1 MANVCDFNEKPEIVY
16 PIFWEYKIILDKDS
30 DEKNVI
36 KECVGNR
43 NYTLDFSKNSA
54 EGKFKSFNLAVLVN
68 SDEERLELFSLL
80 KRYSKFVL

>member
-1 MANVCDFNEKPEIVY
+1 MVY

-30 DEKNVI
+30 DEKNLV